1 MSKEKSASRID
12 DHTRGMDIVFNES
25 LLDSRSDLSSQS
37 TQLVRG
43 HLDMV
48 GEVEVAGSVERHKVD
63 VHMGHVDTYHG
74 FAYFNAGTHFFEPT
88 GNFACKE
95 VQLGVEFFV
104 EVEDI
109 VDFLLWNAE
118 DMSADD
124 GVDVEECEA
133 VFCFSHLIA
142 GDLTRHDFTEDCHSS
157 VGING

>member
-1 MSKEKSASRID
+1 MPKEKSASRIEC
-12 DHTRGMDIVFNES
+12 HTRGMDIVFNEL

-88 GNFACKE
+88 GNFARK
-95 VQLGVEFFV
+95 
-104 EVEDI
+104 
-109 VDFLLWNAE
+109 
-118 DMSADD
+118 
-124 GVDVEECEA
+124 
-133 VFCFSHLIA
+133 
-142 GDLTRHDFTEDCHSS
+142 
-157 VGING
+157 